1 MKNRTPLLLMCV
13 FLPATALA
21 ETAHECLLTDAA
33 REDAPHGCPL
43 AAGTPPSA
51 GHDHGADLAGRAEK
65 GMGFSRE
72 QTTHHFLL
80 SPEGGSIEVT
90 ANDRSDTAS
99 LDQIR
104 KHLAHVREMF
114 AAGDFSIPMFVHDT
128 VPPGISTMKRRAG
141 AIRYSFE
148 DLASGGR
155 VRISTADRD
164 ARDAIHDFLRFQI
177 AEHRTGDP
185 VAIR

>member
-1 MKNRTPLLLMCV
+1 MCV

-43 AAGTPPSA
+43 AAGTLPSA

-155 VRISTADRD
+155 VRISTADLD